1 MDDVILLPS
10 LHVGCEFKLDWFAAE
25 GEVEG
30 SGQRL
35 WSSVRIR
42 WWRGGLAGAEVYL
55 SVS

>member
-10 LHVGCEFKLDWFAAE
+10 LHSDCEFKLDWFAAE

-35 WSSVRIR
+35 WLSVRI
-42 WWRGGLAGAEVYL
+42 WWRRGGLAGAGVYL